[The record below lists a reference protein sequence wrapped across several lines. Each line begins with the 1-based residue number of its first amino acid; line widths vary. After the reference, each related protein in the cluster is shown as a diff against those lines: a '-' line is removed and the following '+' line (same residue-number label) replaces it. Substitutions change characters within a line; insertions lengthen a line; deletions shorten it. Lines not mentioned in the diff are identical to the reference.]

1 MDLRVWVA
9 GFPVQ
14 MTVVTMVT
22 VVTVVNMVTV
32 VTVVIMVTVV
42 LSTHP
47 KVMHQILQLWQE
59 KKTVSAL
66 SALSSSLVVPSS
78 KSRG

>member
-59 KKTVSAL
+59 KKNSQCTECAQL
-66 SALSSSLVVPSS
+66 QPRRPLLQE
-78 KSRG
+78 